1 MRKTPEQAITDLMAQ
16 VRREHSNEFAGDR
29 YLHTRE
35 ILNLLGMEP
44 GIDYDE
50 PEAPVAEVPVINSG
64 LGMSRFELL

>member
-50 PEAPVAEVPVINSG
+50 PEAPVAEVPVIDSG
-64 LGMSRFELL
+64 LDTSRFELL